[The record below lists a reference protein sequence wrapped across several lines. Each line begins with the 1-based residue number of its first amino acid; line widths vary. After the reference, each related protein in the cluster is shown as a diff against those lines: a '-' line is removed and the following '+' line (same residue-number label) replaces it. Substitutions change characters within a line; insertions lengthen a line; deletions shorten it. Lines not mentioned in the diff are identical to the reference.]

1 MKVTER
7 SVTFFF
13 TRTHAINRVPTDTT
27 GPGAANLRDAGRS
40 SLRVKPRR
48 TSLLTFESGCRGYV
62 SSSFVGSADF
72 SVSADISCGRW
83 GCLENSVSL
92 QNETSSKS
100 IISEVLIDTF
110 DINRFVK
117 SDTSFDIWL
126 GERKVQVH
134 EDKYYKYIISYGF
147 GDC

>member
-1 MKVTER
+1 LWDQLD
-7 SVTFFF
+7 
-13 TRTHAINRVPTDTT
+13 HADEYILYPEN
-27 GPGAANLRDAGRS
+27 
-40 SLRVKPRR
+40 
-48 TSLLTFESGCRGYV
+48 F
-62 SSSFVGSADF
+62 
-72 SVSADISCGRW
+72 VSADISCGRW

-100 IISEVLIDTF
+100 IISEVLIDNF